1 MVRYFFCTQQKREGD
16 DYYENA
22 DHMPPRLE
30 SPNGAKLLLHPVP
43 SKTQVIQGRALVNL
57 VSYIAFWKKKETQT
71 APQTKRIIPLPN
83 LPSSTLDAQPPTS
96 LEAVNRARESLKVLK
111 LERQILGSAVTTIYE
126 SHTSGVITEAE
137 RDRMLEKYKVD
148 LKRLEK
154 AIQEN
159 QQIVDLHDLEIE
171 RNEVVKGFK
180 AKLAEIDAKLKDLK
194 AGTPPLPG
202 KPEQSERSGGT
213 VSDGGSQHASQD
225 QQSKSRENEQAITD
239 SEKRINQIREEI
251 LKAMDR
257 LEQIEAEG

>member
-1 MVRYFFCTQQKREGD
+1 
-16 DYYENA
+16 
-22 DHMPPRLE
+22 
-30 SPNGAKLLLHPVP
+30 
-43 SKTQVIQGRALVNL
+43 LVNL
-57 VSYIAFWKKKETQT
+57 LTHITFWKKKETQA
-71 APQTKRIIPLPN
+71 APQAKRIIPLPN
-83 LPSSTLDAQPPTS
+83 LPSSTLDTQSPTTS
-96 LEAVNRARESLKVLK
+96 LEAVNGAREALKVLK

-126 SHTSGVITEAE
+126 SHTSGVISEAE

-171 RNEVVKGFK
+171 RDEVVKGFK
-180 AKLAEIDAKLKDLK
+180 TKLAEIDAKLKGLK
-194 AGTPPLPG
+194 MGALAVPV

-213 VSDGGSQHASQD
+213 VSDGGSQHHD
-225 QQSKSRENEQAITD
+225 EQSKSKENEQVITD